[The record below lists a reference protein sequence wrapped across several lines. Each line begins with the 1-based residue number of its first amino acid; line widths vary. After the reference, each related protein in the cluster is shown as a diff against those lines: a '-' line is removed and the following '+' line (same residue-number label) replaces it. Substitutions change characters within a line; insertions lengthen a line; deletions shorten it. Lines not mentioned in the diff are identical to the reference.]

1 MKTITITEALRE
13 LSLYDDKINKAF
25 VGKDFV
31 FVVKTA
37 NSTQIKKELKKKA
50 TAGYE
55 SLVALIN
62 NRDKIKSAVI
72 QSNATTEVKINGETM
87 TVAEAIDKKH
97 SIEYKQ
103 KLLTRL
109 VNDLEMAELRVKSLD
124 EAIDNE
130 VDDMLKRIA
139 GSDAVDV
146 NEKRKVLEQAYRDTH
161 ACEVYDPINAKKKI
175 DELKDEIDGFL
186 KEVDVALSLSNAT
199 TTIDIDV

>member
-72 QSNATTEVKINGETM
+72 QSNATTEIKINGETM

-109 VNDLEMAELRVKSLD
+109 VNNLEMAELRVKSLD